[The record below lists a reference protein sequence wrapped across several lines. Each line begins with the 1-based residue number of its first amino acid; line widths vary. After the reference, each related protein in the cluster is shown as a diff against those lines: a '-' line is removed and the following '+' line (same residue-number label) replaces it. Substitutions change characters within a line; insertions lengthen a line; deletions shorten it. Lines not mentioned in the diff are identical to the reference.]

1 MRPKR
6 TYSVCKF
13 VAQSYSLIVVGV
25 HSILLREKLTVHMY
39 DTEEEALVAPINF
52 IDIQKI
58 ALCTKMPYV
67 VDFVGIILSSS
78 SS

>member
-1 MRPKR
+1 
-6 TYSVCKF
+6 
-13 VAQSYSLIVVGV
+13 
-25 HSILLREKLTVHMY
+25 MY